1 MAYRTPAHA
10 DRGDT
15 PFTVKALLAVG
26 LPMVAAMAVVGTFL
40 GKEIIMF
47 AGLLGMS
54 VVGFLFVRP
63 IVGIAIMST
72 AYLLAAYP
80 TVFQQLGLLS
90 VNNLLG
96 LCLAILLLVRILETR
111 DLSFLVKPQVLILG
125 GIGILFILGSL
136 HADAVYP
143 TLQVSRATGRTGLK
157 IIDRTSEMADDFTTR
172 LAYLVLLSAFVRS
185 RSDIK
190 VLFVTFMLALF
201 MAVPSALVNWAQGDL
216 SRGFRT
222 AASVTA
228 GANPNRL
235 AMICLVQVVCWWFW
249 AVASPTRLRW
259 GISRAAIG
267 ASIIVLMGTGSRS
280 GLLGGALTL
289 LVLQVGLY

>member
-1 MAYRTPAHA
+1 MAYRTPAHS
-10 DRGDT
+10 DRNDT

-111 DLSFLVKPQVLILG
+111 DLKETSFQARAARIRRS
-125 GIGILFILGSL
+125 GIG
-136 HADAVYP
+136 
-143 TLQVSRATGRTGLK
+143 
-157 IIDRTSEMADDFTTR
+157 
-172 LAYLVLLSAFVRS
+172 
-185 RSDIK
+185 
-190 VLFVTFMLALF
+190 
-201 MAVPSALVNWAQGDL
+201 SALSGGP
-216 SRGFRT
+216 RRHHG
-222 AASVTA
+222 SVFQPDA
-228 GANPNRL
+228 
-235 AMICLVQVVCWWFW
+235 
-249 AVASPTRLRW
+249 
-259 GISRAAIG
+259 
-267 ASIIVLMGTGSRS
+267 
-280 GLLGGALTL
+280 
-289 LVLQVGLY
+289 